1 MTKFIPQFSPALRPP
16 CPSCTPVDTG
26 PVPAAVIDATV
37 IDGAPAKPPAQV
49 AGVKGIDAS
58 AVMQQPS
65 RIDWQKLASLPP
77 FQMWAAEHFRS
88 EFVDRDSCEHAHDV
102 IRRLGADE
110 SVYRDYARWHAARG
124 CWPNETPMGEAK

>member
-1 MTKFIPQFSPALRPP
+1 MTEFIPQFSPALRPP

-77 FQMWAAEHFRS
+77 FQMYAVERARKSAADVMAWMPAWAREHES
-88 EFVDRDSCEHAHDV
+88 EQALYDDYCE
-102 IRRLGADE
+102 
-110 SVYRDYARWHAARG
+110 WHANKG
-124 CWPNETPMGEAK
+124 YWPKETPTGAPLD